1 MKRIIAL
8 FTCALMFTALL
19 VPAVYAE
26 SVWET
31 FENEDGT
38 LTVTG
43 YNGPGGDVTIPAQI
57 DGKTVGL
64 IASEV
69 LVGMSESVT
78 SFSAEPGSA
87 FYTAE
92 NGVLYSVPDPAYPDW
107 KFVAAYPKASA
118 AEEFYI
124 PDYVWQFD
132 PRVCAG
138 ADALK
143 KVSFPQGIA
152 SIASEAFADCTSLR
166 EARLPDG
173 LGWIENRAFAGC
185 SALREIAVPDG
196 IKNVRTDAFVSCE
209 ALEKVSL
216 PGSLR
221 GLKLRLRRSC
231 RVEYRD

>member
-1 MKRIIAL
+1 MKKILSFFMSAIMLATL
-8 FTCALMFTALL
+8 LMPSAF
-19 VPAVYAE
+19 AE
-26 SVWET
+26 TTWET

-64 IASEV
+64 IASEI

-132 PRVCAG
+132 RCV
-138 ADALK
+138 
-143 KVSFPQGIA
+143 
-152 SIASEAFADCTSLR
+152 
-166 EARLPDG
+166 
-173 LGWIENRAFAGC
+173 
-185 SALREIAVPDG
+185 
-196 IKNVRTDAFVSCE
+196 
-209 ALEKVSL
+209 
-216 PGSLR
+216 
-221 GLKLRLRRSC
+221 
-231 RVEYRD
+231 